1 MKRTLSCIKTCW
13 GFDPVSLIV
22 PLIMLTTHCLQGW
35 GQHNE
40 PGSTLFRKHNAPV
53 KALAFSKDGRW
64 VATGGEDQ
72 RIFLWDVKTG
82 ELAGTIESQSAVRA
96 LEFTDKGELLA
107 ACGRDI
113 RLMDGNGRLNRTFSG
128 YTTDIWSMGY
138 HEGTKR
144 ITAGSYAKSIRVWD
158 VETGKLAIIL
168 EGHEKSCLPVSYSR
182 SGDRIASGSLD
193 KSVRI
198 WDAVSGRELHK
209 MELHTENIFS
219 VCFHPSGKY
228 VASASAD
235 KTIRLWRV
243 DDGQILRTYSG
254 HSAAVFDIRF
264 SPDGNHLISCS
275 ADQTLI
281 LWETASARKLYLF
294 TGHTDRINAV
304 RFSPD
309 GNCIASVSDDQ
320 TMRIWTLEKRYYVE
334 ELYQKEIEQAIASSP
349 LFGPRKENESRQA
362 FAAREQMAA
371 QALEGLYNE
380 YYQQYLERIKKISP
394 EDITQP

>member
-1 MKRTLSCIKTCW
+1 MKRTLPFIRKCW

-22 PLIMLTTHCLQGW
+22 PIILLTANSLPGW
-35 GQHNE
+35 GQDHE
-40 PGSTLFRKHNAPV
+40 PVSTLFRKHNGPV

-64 VATGGEDQ
+64 VATGGEDK
-72 RIFLWDVKTG
+72 RICLWDVQTG
-82 ELAGTIESQSAVRA
+82 ELVGAIENQAAVRA
-96 LEFTDKGELLA
+96 LEFTGKGEMLA

-113 RLMDGNGRLNRTFSG
+113 RLIDRTGRLIRTFSG
-128 YTTDIWSMGY
+128 YTTDIWSIGY

-158 VETGKLAIIL
+158 VETGKPTITL
-168 EGHEKSCLPVSYSR
+168 EGHEKSCLPVSYNR

-193 KSVRI
+193 MSLRL
-198 WDAVSGRELHK
+198 WDAVSGNQQHK
-209 MELHTENIFS
+209 MELHSENIFA

-254 HSAAVFDIRF
+254 HSGAVLGIQF
-264 SPDGNHLISCS
+264 SPEGNHLISCS
-275 ADQTLI
+275 ADRTLI
-281 LWETASARKLYLF
+281 LWETATARKLYLF

-309 GNCIASVSDDQ
+309 GTSFASVSDDQ
-320 TMRIWTLEKRYYVE
+320 TLRIWPLEKRYYVE
-334 ELYQKEIEQAIASSP
+334 EIYRKELEQAMASSP
-349 LFGPRKENESRQA
+349 LFGPRKENEGRQA
-362 FAAREQMAA
+362 YAEREQLAA
-371 QALEGLYNE
+371 QTLDQLFKE
-380 YYQQYLERIKKISP
+380 YYQQYMERIRKLSS
-394 EDITQP
+394 EDITLP